1 MRSRRSRLCCW
12 GSSAAIP
19 PTLGGRTFLVQ
30 TCSVAVSPAS
40 ADHAKFWLGVMRSP
54 SGMSDGLACYSSSDS
69 LSPPN
74 RKPPTIVVGGS
85 TVLFGWC
92 GRWGR
97 TGSVS
102 DASWLGGRDAH
113 LPAGATALA
122 ALDRRGDIVHR
133 EFPISAA
140 RAAGRGVGLHVRHV
154 GGLDPPQGLECGPG
168 LRPELG
174 GDELERL
181 QGGELPHPIPERVHT
196 ASANLGGG
204 LQQLHGSPTIPVL
217 GDRRFCDSNEHV
229 SGRGTRGRR
238 RHSRESA
245 GPHGAAV
252 DPLHVSGDDQ
262 V

>member
-1 MRSRRSRLCCW
+1 PPSPLRAVEFVADPPLVERAPDAVEALTPLLL

-102 DASWLGGRDAH
+102 DASWLGGRDDH
-113 LPAGATALA
+113 LPAGATAL
-122 ALDRRGDIVHR
+122 
-133 EFPISAA
+133 
-140 RAAGRGVGLHVRHV
+140 
-154 GGLDPPQGLECGPG
+154 
-168 LRPELG
+168 
-174 GDELERL
+174 
-181 QGGELPHPIPERVHT
+181 
-196 ASANLGGG
+196 
-204 LQQLHGSPTIPVL
+204 
-217 GDRRFCDSNEHV
+217 
-229 SGRGTRGRR
+229 
-238 RHSRESA
+238 
-245 GPHGAAV
+245 
-252 DPLHVSGDDQ
+252 
-262 V
+262 